1 MQTFKDASDGAGGI
15 FSEAIA
21 TDKLV
26 AVTVNV
32 DAERGV
38 ANQIA
43 PGDHVDIAT
52 TVEDISGNPTTGLPP
67 ART

>member
-1 MQTFKDASDGAGGI
+1 M
-15 FSEAIA
+15 
-21 TDKLV
+21 
-26 AVTVNV
+26 AVTVNM

-38 ANQIA
+38 ANAIE

-52 TVEDISGNPTTGLPP
+52 STTDEAGVTTTYVPP